1 MLLAIDLGNTQTVVG
16 LFNEG
21 QLVDRW
27 RIATNPKR
35 TMDEIGLQLRM
46 LFSIYGSGTDITEA
60 ILSSV
65 VPTLTDT
72 WVRMSRRYF
81 GVRCRVVGPG
91 LKTGMPILYDNPH
104 EVGADRIVN
113 AVAAYQRYHCGLIVV
128 DLGTATTLDVV
139 TPKGEYLGGAI
150 CPGVRISNDALF
162 DNAARLPRVEFA
174 KPRSAIGRNTVH
186 SVQAGMYYGY
196 VSLIDGLV
204 TRMRAELSFPCKVI
218 ATGGLASSI
227 ADDSETIEEVD
238 ELLTLEGL
246 WLLAERNAQ

>member
-16 LFNEG
+16 LFQEG
-21 QLVDRW
+21 RLVDHW

-35 TMDEIGLQLRM
+35 TMDEIGVQLRM

-60 ILSSV
+60 IISSV
-65 VPTLTDT
+65 VPPLTNT
-72 WVRMSRRYF
+72 WVRMTRRYF

-113 AVAAYQRYHCGLIVV
+113 AVAAYHRHRCGLIVV

-162 DNAARLPRVEFA
+162 ENAARLPRVEFA
-174 KPRSAIGRNTVH
+174 KPRAVIGRNTVH
-186 SVQAGMYYGY
+186 SVQAGMFYGY
-196 VSLIDGLV
+196 VSLVDGLV
-204 TRMRAELSFPCKVI
+204 KQMRAEVDFPCKVI
-218 ATGGLASSI
+218 ATGGLARSI
-227 ADDSETIEEVD
+227 AECSEVIEEID
-238 ELLTLEGL
+238 EMLTLQGL
-246 WLLAERNAQ
+246 WLLAERNA